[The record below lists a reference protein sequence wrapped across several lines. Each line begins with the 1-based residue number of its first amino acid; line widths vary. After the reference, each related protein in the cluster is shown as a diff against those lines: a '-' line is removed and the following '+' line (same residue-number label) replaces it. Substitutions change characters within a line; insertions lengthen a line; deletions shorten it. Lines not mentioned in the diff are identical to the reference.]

1 MVVTSPASIG
11 ERHYRRSL
19 DVPFLSIEPQPVSWQ
34 SVRAW
39 LRRLLILGPVA
50 FQLRPGMSL
59 NSERSGLVF
68 RRDNQEESF
77 DDEVAALRERAGA
90 GSSRWDDPEP
100 TPGVES
106 DRTTY
111 SPPQQ
116 VWSPIRQAAE
126 MTGSSSTSTPAPSQN
141 APAARMAPEPG
152 DASVIDANT
161 SLDGTVES
169 SGSLHIHGR
178 VSGQI
183 RLDGDVFVAEGA
195 VVMADVHAGGV
206 TVAGQLE
213 GTVECSGR
221 FEVLPSGQVSANV
234 AAPRLVVHEGARVT
248 GALRMTTPASPAE

>member
-11 ERHYRRSL
+11 ERQYRQN
-19 DVPFLSIEPQPVSWQ
+19 IELPLLPTDRQSVSWQ
-34 SVRAW
+34 TIRAW

-50 FQLRPGMSL
+50 FQLRPGSSSI
-59 NSERSGLVF
+59 SERSGLVF
-68 RRDNQEESF
+68 RRENQEESL
-77 DDEVAALRERAGA
+77 DDEVAALRDRATG
-90 GSSRWDDPEP
+90 GSSRWDEPEP
-100 TPGVES
+100 TPGVDA

-116 VWSPIRQAAE
+116 AWSPVQQAAE
-126 MTGSSSTSTPAPSQN
+126 MTGSSS
-141 APAARMAPEPG
+141 APADRIAPDPG

-161 SLDGTVES
+161 ALDGTVES

-195 VVMADVHAGGV
+195 VVVADVRAGGV
-206 TVAGQLE
+206 TVAGTLE

-234 AAPRLVVHEGARVT
+234 AAPRLVVHEGARVM
-248 GALRMTTPASPAE
+248 GALRMTTPVTPAE